1 MSSIVTKPRAT
12 DSLDIADALVCAKTR
27 PMGLR
32 DRAHMV
38 FAGLRQV
45 FGIPDYERYLA
56 HMTAHHP
63 DEPVLTRRDFFARS
77 IDRKYSRSGP
87 RCC

>member
-1 MSSIVTKPRAT
+1 VSSIVTKQRAT
-12 DSLDIADALVCAKTR
+12 DSLDIADAPVCAKMR

-32 DRAHMV
+32 DRAHTV

-45 FGIPDYERYLA
+45 FGIPDYDRYLA
-56 HMTAHHP
+56 HMMAHHP

>member
-1 MSSIVTKPRAT
+1 MKAIVGEQPAADMRAT
-12 DSLDIADALVCAKTR
+12 AEAAVCASAR
-27 PMGLR
+27 PKGFR
-32 DRAHMV
+32 DRARTV
-38 FAGLRQV
+38 VTGLRQV
-45 FGIPDYERYLA
+45 FGIPDYDRYLA
-56 HMTAHHP
+56 HRAAHHT

>member
-1 MSSIVTKPRAT
+1 MSSIAAKQRAT

-56 HMTAHHP
+56 HMAAHHS

>member
-1 MSSIVTKPRAT
+1 MSSIVTKQRAT

-56 HMTAHHP
+56 HMAAHHS
-63 DEPVLTRRDFFARS
+63 DEHVLTRRDFFARS

>member
-1 MSSIVTKPRAT
+1 MSPIVTKPRAT
-12 DSLDIADALVCAKTR
+12 DSLDIADAPVCAKMR

-32 DRAHMV
+32 DRAHTV

-56 HMTAHHP
+56 HSAAHHP